1 MEYRSTCT
9 QAGIPV
15 EVGVARGFWWIF
27 FLSCWSVPINTNALF
42 SMFDVFPAGAGA
54 LLETVQREQS
64 QHPGPAVLGGTDQL
78 DGTVVVGKM
87 SRKNCCRL
95 L

>member
-1 MEYRSTCT
+1 
-9 QAGIPV
+9 
-15 EVGVARGFWWIF
+15 
-27 FLSCWSVPINTNALF
+27 
-42 SMFDVFPAGAGA
+42 MFDAFPAGAGA

-87 SRKNCCRL
+87 SPAEDL